1 MSAISGDSNPL
12 GKRIRRSST
21 KYEGFEYTGAKPNF
35 PTPGDNLGYTTNHLQ
50 FLSKILKTLWK
61 NRHCWPFQQ
70 PIDIVALGIPDYYS
84 IIKNPMDLG
93 TIKRKLDN
101 CEYTSGEEAVKDFKL
116 VFDNCFLYNKPQED
130 VAFMAR
136 ALEKIFNEKMKE
148 YPTELEYRIA
158 KATPAAKS
166 TTKIAPATTT
176 TIEPATPTKSLA
188 PPVVTSTVSVTKGKC
203 VAGNKSGVRKGVKR
217 KADTTTPESNDQV
230 STTTLSPIT
239 TKAKPVRARAPNKK
253 AFLYPPPSLPK
264 KKASNELK
272 HCMTLMKE
280 LLGRKH
286 TSIAWPFYKPVDV
299 KQLGLHDYFTI
310 IKEPMDLGTAKEKL
324 ERGEYANADEFAN
337 NVRLTF
343 TNTYR
348 YNPPDHDVVKMAK
361 QVEEIF
367 EDRFAKIPRDT
378 DVDEPPTPTPPP
390 VVPPPTSVA
399 AVYSDS
405 EEESSSEDEHEKE
418 IRELQAQIQSV
429 QQKLMEVEKNKLKKK
444 KKKRKHAE
452 VDISPIV
459 QQKPLPSLPKPK
471 APKPKKEPKLPKK
484 PKVKAAPK
492 TGKVPRRKR
501 TSSHDRVTFA
511 TATSTTP
518 TPQQPE
524 LTEEECK
531 PMSYDEKRQLSLDIN
546 QLPGDKLGRVVH
558 IIQTREPN
566 LQGQDTNP
574 EEIEIDFETLKPST
588 LRELQKYVLD
598 CIREQKKIPPLKKTV
613 GLRPDEKVKKREEL
627 EKRLKDTS
635 TSSKCGKRTKTKN
648 TSHLSSSSSSSSD
661 SSSSSGSESE
671 KEEPAVRP
679 AEPAAPVKSDPPT
692 ATVKPYPTQP
702 KSPPVDF
709 SYTEKKINDTLF
721 SEQSQALFAD
731 PAVALFSDP
740 VHQKIYDLKQ
750 KDQETAKI
758 RDQETDHEISFDDKM
773 DSDKKPAL
781 KNWGSLTQA
790 STDKETKGIGTAFEQ
805 FQRQAREKKE
815 REKAMRDQEEKL
827 KQEKERQEVTRKL
840 EERERQ
846 REKEEDEALDSAMMS
861 NKTEEAPVLPALSKQ
876 EQEKR
881 KREAMREEQRRQRA
895 SMQPTIDMSRQA
907 DVMSMFEHSH
917 DL

>member
-21 KYEGFEYTGAKPNF
+21 KYEGFEYSGAKPNF

-50 FLSKILKTLWK
+50 FLSKILKALWK

-70 PIDIVALGIPDYYS
+70 PIDIVTLGIPDYYS

-93 TIKRKLDN
+93 TVKRKLDN
-101 CEYTSGEEAVKDFKL
+101 CEYSTGSEAAADFQL
-116 VFDNCFLYNKPQED
+116 VFDNCFLYNKPQD
-130 VAFMAR
+130 DACFMAR
-136 ALEKIFNEKMKE
+136 ALEKLFNEKMKD
-148 YPTELEYRIA
+148 YPTETEYRIA
-158 KATPAAKS
+158 KVTPAAKT
-166 TTKIAPATTT
+166 TTKIVPATTT
-176 TIEPATPTKSLA
+176 TLEPPATPTKSA
-188 PPVVTSTVSVTKGKC
+188 VPPVVSSTVSVTKP
-203 VAGNKSGVRKGVKR
+203 KSAVRKGVKR
-217 KADTTTPESNDQV
+217 KADTTTPESSDQV
-230 STTTLSPIT
+230 STTTLSPVT

-253 AFLYPPPSLPK
+253 ASFLSPPPSLPK
-264 KKASNELK
+264 NKKSSNELK

-280 LLGRKH
+280 LMGRKH
-286 TSIAWPFYKPVDV
+286 ATIAWPFYTPVDV
-299 KQLGLHDYFTI
+299 KKLGLHDYFDI
-310 IKEPMDLGTAKEKL
+310 IREPMDLGTAKAKL
-324 ERGEYANADEFAN
+324 ERGEYSTADEFAN

-343 TNTYR
+343 LNTYQ

-367 EDRFAKIPRDT
+367 EDRFSKIPRDT

-390 VVPPPTSVA
+390 VMTAPPPTSVA

-405 EEESSSEDEHEKE
+405 EEEEESSSEDEHERE

-429 QQKLMEVEKNKLKKK
+429 QEKLIEVEKNKLKKK

-452 VDISPIV
+452 IDMKPIV

-471 APKPKKEPKLPKK
+471 APKPKKEPKAPKK

-661 SSSSSGSESE
+661 SSGGSSSGSESE
-671 KEEPAVRP
+671 KEEATPVKT
-679 AEPAAPVKSDPPT
+679 AEPAAPVKTDPPT

-709 SYTEKKINDTLF
+709 SYTEKKIDLKSETLF
-721 SEQSQALFAD
+721 SEQSQALFAETD
-731 PAVALFSDP
+731 QALFTDP

-750 KDQETAKI
+750 KDQET
-758 RDQETDHEISFDDKM
+758 DHEISFDEKI

-781 KNWGSLTQA
+781 KNWGSLTQS
-790 STDKETKGIGTAFEQ
+790 STDESKKGIGTAFEQ

-827 KQEKERQEVTRKL
+827 KQEKERQEVNRKL

-861 NKTEEAPVLPALSKQ
+861 TKTEAAPPALSKQ

-881 KREAMREEQRRQRA
+881 KREALREEQRRQRA

-907 DVMSMFEHSH
+907 DMMSMFEHSH